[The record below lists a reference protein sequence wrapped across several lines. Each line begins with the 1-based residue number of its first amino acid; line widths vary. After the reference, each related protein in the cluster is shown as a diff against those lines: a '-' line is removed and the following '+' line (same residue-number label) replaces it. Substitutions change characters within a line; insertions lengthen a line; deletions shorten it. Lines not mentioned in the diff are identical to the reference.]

1 MSINLPPWTSL
12 ITVASIYMYAVLI
25 RVPTIYHREYFTHQN
40 LPQCVTMWDKNTSF
54 YYNTTFV
61 FMYDLIPLFIISCA
75 QITMLRNLKRHFEDL
90 ELLNTSPFMMRIRL
104 KKQKKLVGTFL
115 AVVPFFFIFTLP
127 NAIFMIIFSYISSY
141 RPSLLQ
147 SHSKKLYTTWDAFIA
162 LSAFNSCSNPIIY
175 AKVHRQMNRPIAK
188 ALSTLS
194 RKFSSRRS
202 KTDSPE
208 MVRMVKVW
216 R

>member
-1 MSINLPPWTSL
+1 MLANLPQQTTL
-12 ITVASIYMYAVLI
+12 ITVAGIYIYAVFI
-25 RVPTIYHREYFTHQN
+25 RVPKIYHREYFTYQN
-40 LPQCVTMWDKNTSF
+40 LPQCITTWNLTTSF
-54 YYNTTFV
+54 YYNTMFV
-61 FMYDLIPLFIISCA
+61 VMYELIPLFIITCA
-75 QITMLRNLKRHFEDL
+75 QISMFRNLRRHSEDL
-90 ELLNTSPFMMRIRL
+90 ELLNTSPLMMRIRV
-104 KKQKKLVGTFL
+104 KKQKRLVRTFL
-115 AVVPFFFIFTLP
+115 AVASSFFVLTLP

-208 MVRMVKVW
+208 MVRMVKV
-216 R
+216 